1 MEKAVKDMHE
11 EMTFNHLPYGIR
23 FFMFLNRIKFRIFV
37 FVTLGSLFSYW
48 GNLLGLATSK
58 LERVFKKYKRR
69 WIFKYNR
76 PAMTY
81 QTTLETRYEP
91 ERLSRASTE
100 KLSQLFIK
108 LDRELEYGF
117 SRGLVADTLITMKLM
132 DNVGKEE
139 ATFLDASGYN
149 YIRSKKLN
157 SMSLREYL
165 EILEKKFVLEAKNEL
180 ECVDTFIR
188 LVEED
193 KEAVSHFL
201 CIKLYLTIVLS

>member
-1 MEKAVKDMHE
+1 MEKALEDLHE

-23 FFMFLNRIKFRIFV
+23 FIMFLNRIKFRIFV
-37 FVTLGSLFSYW
+37 VLSLGTLFSYW
-48 GNLLGLATSK
+48 GNLLGIATSR

-76 PAMTY
+76 AAMTY
-81 QTTLETRYEP
+81 ATALETRYEP
-91 ERLSRASTE
+91 EVLSRPSTE

-132 DNVGKEE
+132 DNEGKEE
-139 ATFLDASGYN
+139 AKFLDASGHN

-157 SMSLREYL
+157 SMSLKEYL
-165 EILEKKFVLEAKNEL
+165 EILE
-180 ECVDTFIR
+180 
-188 LVEED
+188 
-193 KEAVSHFL
+193 
-201 CIKLYLTIVLS
+201 